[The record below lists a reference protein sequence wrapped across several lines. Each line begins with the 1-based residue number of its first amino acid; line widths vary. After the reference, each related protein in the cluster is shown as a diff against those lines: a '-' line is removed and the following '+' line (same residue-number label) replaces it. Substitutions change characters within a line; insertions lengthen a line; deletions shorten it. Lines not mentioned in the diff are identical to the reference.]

1 MQRLGRVVV
10 FLFLA
15 GLRSSLFAADEEYRE
30 AISAFLHEHFDQQ
43 NAGMVVALVD
53 EDSTKILAAGKLG
66 NDAGDRVD
74 GDTVFEIGS
83 VTKTFTALLLLDAA
97 QRGEVKLDDPVA
109 KYLPAEVKLPTHNG
123 KEITLLNLAA
133 QDSGLPF
140 NADNHTGA
148 DWAERFATYT
158 VPRMYGFLSRYRL
171 TQAPGEKF
179 QYSNIGVGLLG
190 HVLARNAGSDFESLV
205 KERICRPLS
214 MQSTG
219 ISLSPAQTARFA
231 VGHDE
236 TGNRAANFEL
246 PAIPGAG
253 ALRSTAND
261 LAKYVGAEI
270 GIGPPAMVAIM
281 QKSHEVQHRD
291 AQVRDAFAGVSALP
305 WFDEG
310 VWCPSGSQFLG
321 HGGGTGGYNSFVGFD
336 LLKRRGVVVLT
347 NQSRIHAPMVGWR
360 ILQAPGWRESMPR
373 LWRQC
378 AKSSALALFWRRIKK
393 MVSFGSAE
401 FYRSPPPLRPA

>member
-1 MQRLGRVVV
+1 
-10 FLFLA
+10 
-15 GLRSSLFAADEEYRE
+15 
-30 AISAFLHEHFDQQ
+30 
-43 NAGMVVALVD
+43 
-53 EDSTKILAAGKLG
+53 
-66 NDAGDRVD
+66 
-74 GDTVFEIGS
+74 
-83 VTKTFTALLLLDAA
+83 
-97 QRGEVKLDDPVA
+97 LDDPVA

-158 VPRMYGFLSRYRL
+158 VPRMYDFLSRYQL

-179 QYSNIGVGLLG
+179 QYSNIGMGLLG

-205 KERICRPLS
+205 KERICRPLD

-219 ISLSPAQTARFA
+219 IKLSPELAARFA
-231 VGHDE
+231 VGYDE
-236 TGNRAANFEL
+236 AGKRAASFDL

-270 GIGPPAMVAIM
+270 GIGPPAMTAMM
-281 QKSHEVQHRD
+281 QKSHAVQHHD

-310 VWCPSGSQFLG
+310 VWCPSGSKLLG

-347 NQSRIHAPMVGWR
+347 NQSRIHSSMLGWR
-360 ILQAPGWRESMPR
+360 ILQRAR
-373 LWRQC
+373 LEGLD
-378 AKSSALALFWRRIKK
+378 AEK
-393 MVSFGSAE
+393 MVPVREMIGAGITLESDATNGAIRITRIFPNSPAAAAGLTSGLVVKSINDIVAAGKSITECLQILRGPLGSK
-401 FYRSPPPLRPA
+401 LRLELNDPQGKTTTVELVRQKFRIES